1 MNDETLQW
9 ILQTLKS
16 TIWDTM
22 NSYMQQIIKLWE
34 MDKFLSR
41 PNQEKQSLNRSITG
55 IEMVLKKLTTNK
67 SPALDG
73 FPVEF
78 TRHPKNN

>member
-1 MNDETLQW
+1 
-9 ILQTLKS
+9 
-16 TIWDTM
+16 
-22 NSYMQQIIKLWE
+22 